1 MGEKLSKTLAQNKQA
16 LEAQFGGTVDLY
28 MKDVQLCGISCCICM
43 FEGLS
48 SIERLWIMMLDSLSK
63 PQVMPVS
70 YTHLDVYKRQVF
82 PLWAKCAGALFPLT
96 YALEGVR
103 RAFLA
108 GARMAQLR
116 PFLFAGACII
126 ILLYLLTAAA
136 LHIAERH
143 GRRTGSFTLF

>member
-63 PQVMPVS
+63 PQVMPRDGKELLNFRGSVQIS
-70 YTHLDVYKRQVF
+70 CLVIAFRNILDS
-82 PLWAKCAGALFPLT
+82 G
-96 YALEGVR
+96 
-103 RAFLA
+103 
-108 GARMAQLR
+108 
-116 PFLFAGACII
+116 
-126 ILLYLLTAAA
+126 
-136 LHIAERH
+136 
-143 GRRTGSFTLF
+143 